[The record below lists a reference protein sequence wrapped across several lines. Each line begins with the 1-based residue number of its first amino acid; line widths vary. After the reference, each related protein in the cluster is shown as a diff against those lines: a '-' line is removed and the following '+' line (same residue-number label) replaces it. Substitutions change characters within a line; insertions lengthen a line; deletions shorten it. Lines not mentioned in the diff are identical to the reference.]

1 MINFLKQVMK
11 RYLVICGLTILF
23 VFYPVYSQDVTK
35 VGTSSAVFLGIDI
48 GARASAMGGAF
59 VAIANDLT
67 AIYWNPA
74 GIARLESPQL
84 AIIHTQWIVD
94 MNFDWG
100 AMSIPLGRFGTI
112 GLNVTS
118 LTHDDMEIR
127 TIEQP
132 EGTGEFFSAGDL
144 SLGLTYAIN
153 LTDRFSIGFN
163 GKFVR
168 SEIFN
173 ESANAFALDVGT
185 LFVTQYNGLRIGAAI
200 TNFAP
205 KMRLRGRDL
214 IILVDPAPDK
224 FGSNDRIVSELQ
236 TGSFDLPLA
245 FRAGIAMDVF
255 KYKNSQLI
263 FAVEA
268 YNPSDNAESVN
279 IGMEYLFSDYAA
291 LRFGYKS
298 LFNNDSEEG
307 FTGGGGINLN
317 LISGTTMILDYAYS
331 DFGRLR
337 YVQRFSII
345 IEF

>member
-94 MNFDWG
+94 TNFDWG
-100 AMSIPLGRFGTI
+100 ALSIPLGRFGTI

-163 GKFVR
+163 GKFIR

-185 LFVTQYNGLRIGAAI
+185 LFVTQYNGLRIGAVI

-245 FRAGIAMDVF
+245 FRTGIAMDVF
-255 KYKNSQLI
+255 KYKNSQLT

-317 LISGTTMILDYAYS
+317 FTGGTTMIFDYAYS
-331 DFGRLR
+331 DFGRLG

>member
-94 MNFDWG
+94 TNFDWG
-100 AMSIPLGRFGTI
+100 ALSIPLGRFGTI

-153 LTDRFSIGFN
+153 LTDRFSIGFS

-245 FRAGIAMDVF
+245 FRTGIAMDVF
-255 KYKNSQLI
+255 KYKNSQLT

-317 LISGTTMILDYAYS
+317 FTGGTTMIFDYAYS
-331 DFGRLR
+331 DFGRLG